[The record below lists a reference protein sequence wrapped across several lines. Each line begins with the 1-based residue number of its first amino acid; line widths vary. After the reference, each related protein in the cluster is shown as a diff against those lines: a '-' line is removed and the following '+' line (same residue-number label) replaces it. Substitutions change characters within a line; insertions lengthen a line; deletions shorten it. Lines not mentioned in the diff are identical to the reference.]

1 MVDDQGCSPD
11 EPGIGNIA
19 YVKDIQTEAIVST
32 GYRCSVFGKYQ
43 HPLTG
48 FGWVSVNQLYILKLT
63 AVRNKQTKSLKASF
77 IHGEVSDIYLQIH
90 DSINFQNSFLLSTF
104 LKFWISRGN

>member
-1 MVDDQGCSPD
+1 MIDEKGCSKD

-19 YVKDIQTEAIVST
+19 YVKDMQTEEIVTT

-48 FGWVSVNQLYILKLT
+48 FGWVGQK
-63 AVRNKQTKSLKASF
+63 
-77 IHGEVSDIYLQIH
+77 
-90 DSINFQNSFLLSTF
+90 
-104 LKFWISRGN
+104 